1 MRPLVPLEDPTRTPP
16 TPEAFA
22 THLGTRFR
30 CTRFVHGAELLDTG
44 AAPLEELAS
53 AAVLWS
59 DPLGQLLVPGSDLET
74 LRDAASTAPI
84 TLVAGGPGVSPLSL
98 EKALLTAG
106 LPTAFRGWLANDA
119 GAKSVPAVVVSS
131 AAASRGASPP
141 EFRVVALV
149 CVYNE
154 ADLVAAALEKLSTE
168 GVEILV
174 LDNWSTDGTWEIARS
189 LLGRGV
195 LDVRRFPASGPSD
208 TFSLAALFTEEERL
222 VRELDAD
229 WFLHTDIDEVRR
241 SAWPGVT
248 LREGLF
254 LVSRVGY
261 DAVDFTVVVHPAVD
275 EAFVAGMD
283 HERHFRH
290 FAFSSPFWDFLRLN
304 AFRPAGRDVCLTSS
318 GGHEAIF
325 EGRRVF
331 PFKFLMRHYPIR
343 GQAHGERKIFRE
355 RIGRWHPAE
364 TARGWHIQYDGL
376 THGQNLLADPSG
388 LRLFDDTSF
397 LEEFLAERLTG
408 LGALAAKTPEDSDLS
423 RTVPRAETL
432 DDERK
437 GDRVT
442 KPTE

>member
-30 CTRFVHGAELLDTG
+30 CTCLVRGAELLDTG

-74 LRDAASTAPI
+74 LRDAAATAPV
-84 TLVAGGPGVSPLSL
+84 TLVAGGAGVSPLSL
-98 EKALLTAG
+98 EKAPLTAG

-119 GAKSVPAVVVSS
+119 GAKSIPAVVVSS
-131 AAASRGASPP
+131 AAAPRDASPP

-168 GVEILV
+168 GL
-174 LDNWSTDGTWEIARS
+174 EIAHS

-195 LDVRRFPASGPSD
+195 LDLRRFPASGPSD
-208 TFSLAALFTEEERL
+208 TFSLSALLTEKERL

-254 LVSRVGY
+254 LVSRGGY

-290 FAFSSPFWDFLRLN
+290 FAFSSPFWDFLRVN
-304 AFRPAGRDVCLTSS
+304 AFHPAGRDVCLTSS

-343 GQAHGERKIFRE
+343 SQAHGERKVIRE
-355 RIGRWHPAE
+355 RMGRWDPVE

-376 THGQNLLADPSG
+376 THGQSLLADPSG

-408 LGALAAKTPEDSDLS
+408 LGALAAKTPEGSDLT
-423 RTVPRAETL
+423 RAVFRAEAL

-437 GDRVT
+437 EDRVT

>member
-1 MRPLVPLEDPTRTPP
+1 MRPLVPLEDPTRTSP

-30 CTRFVHGAELLDTG
+30 CTCFVRGAELLDTG

-74 LRDAASTAPI
+74 LRDAAATAPV
-84 TLVAGGPGVSPLSL
+84 TLVAGGAGVSPLSL

-119 GAKSVPAVVVSS
+119 GAKSIPAVVVSS
-131 AAASRGASPP
+131 AAAPRDASPA

-208 TFSLAALFTEEERL
+208 TFSLSALLTEKERL

-254 LVSRVGY
+254 LVSRGGY

-290 FAFSSPFWDFLRLN
+290 FAFSSPFWDFLRVN

-355 RIGRWHPAE
+355 RIGRWDPAE

-376 THGQNLLADPSG
+376 THGQSLLADPSG

-408 LGALAAKTPEDSDLS
+408 LGALAAKTPEGSDLT
-423 RTVPRAETL
+423 RAVPRAEAL
-432 DDERK
+432 DDEREE
-437 GDRVT
+437 DRVT

>member
-1 MRPLVPLEDPTRTPP
+1 MRPLEPLEDPTRTSP

-22 THLGTRFR
+22 TYLGTRFR
-30 CTRFVHGAELLDTG
+30 CTSLVHGAEVLDTG

-53 AAVLWS
+53 AVVLWS
-59 DPLGQLLVPGSDLET
+59 DPSGQLLVPGSDVKT
-74 LRDAASTAPI
+74 LRDAAATAPV
-84 TLVAGGPGVSPLSL
+84 TLVAGGAGVSPFSL
-98 EKALLTAG
+98 EEALVKAG
-106 LPTAFRGWLANDA
+106 IPTAFRGWLANDA

-131 AAASRGASPP
+131 ATASRGASPP
-141 EFRVVALV
+141 EFRVVALIG
-149 CVYNE
+149 VYNE

-208 TFSLAALFTEEERL
+208 TYSSSALLAEKERL
-222 VRELDAD
+222 MRELDAD

-254 LVSRVGY
+254 RVGRAGY

-290 FAFSSPFWDFLRLN
+290 FAFSSPLWDFLRVN
-304 AFRPAGRDVCLTSS
+304 AFHPAGREVCLTSS

-343 GQAHGERKIFRE
+343 GQAHGERKVFRE
-355 RIGRWHPAE
+355 RLGRWDPAE
-364 TARGWHIQYDGL
+364 KARGWHVHYDGL
-376 THGQNLLADPSG
+376 SYGQSLLADPLG

-408 LGALAAKTPEDSDLS
+408 LGALAAKAPEGSDL
-423 RTVPRAETL
+423 TRADL
-432 DDERK
+432 R
-437 GDRVT
+437 
-442 KPTE
+442 PIP